1 LSATRAILRT
11 VALAAIAVGVLAP
24 TSAAQ
29 ADPSSAELT
38 TRIDKAAVELEVVI
52 ESYNKINEELK
63 ATQAAAEDL
72 GKKTTALEGQVKDA
86 QVVVGQLASR
96 AYKSGRFGD
105 AGTLL
110 ELSDSKDL
118 VAGLSVL
125 EQVAETRNGQVATFT
140 ATQAQYTEQ
149 KAKLDAA
156 EKKQKAQRD
165 EINKRA
171 ATIEADLKN
180 LYSMRK
186 AAYGREQAEATP
198 PPASDNT
205 GGGNNGGGNNNSGG
219 GGNNN
224 TGGGGGTAPSAPA
237 GSSGVVQFA
246 YAQLGKPYIYGSAGP
261 GGFDC
266 SGLVKAAWARAGK
279 SLPHNA
285 AMQWNSM
292 AHISAS
298 QLQPGDA
305 VFYRSL
311 AHVGLYIGNG
321 KVIHAPTPGDVV
333 SIAPVNMMPPYGYGR
348 VR

>member
-1 LSATRAILRT
+1 LSASRAILRT
-11 VALAAIAVGVLAP
+11 VALAALAVGILAP
-24 TSAAQ
+24 TSAAH

-38 TRIDKAAVELEVVI
+38 TRIDKAATELEVVI

-63 ATQAAAEDL
+63 ATQAAAKEL
-72 GKKTTALEGQVKDA
+72 GEKTVALEGQVKDGKL
-86 QVVVGQLASR
+86 VVGQLATR

-118 VAGLSVL
+118 VTGLSVL
-125 EQVAETRNGQVATFT
+125 EQVAETRNSQVATFT
-140 ATQAQYTEQ
+140 ATSTQYAEE

-156 EKKQKAQRD
+156 EKKQAAQRD

-171 ATIEADLKN
+171 GAIEGDLKN

-198 PPASDNT
+198 PPAPDNNT
-205 GGGNNGGGNNNSGG
+205 GGGNNNSGG
-219 GGNNN
+219 SNGGGNNS
-224 TGGGGGTAPSAPA
+224 GGGGTAPSAPA
-237 GSSGVVQFA
+237 GSSAVVQFA

-285 AMQWNSM
+285 AMQWNAM
-292 AHISAS
+292 AHVSAS

-311 AHVGLYIGNG
+311 AHVGIYIGNG

-333 SIAPVNMMPPYGYGR
+333 SVAPVNMMPPYGYGR

>member
-1 LSATRAILRT
+1 MSASRAILRT
-11 VALAAIAVGVLAP
+11 VALAVMAVGILAP
-24 TSAAQ
+24 TSAAH

-38 TRIDKAAVELEVVI
+38 TRIDKAATELEVVI

-63 ATQAAAEDL
+63 ATQAAAKQL
-72 GKKTTALEGQVKDA
+72 GEKTVALEAQLKDGK
-86 QVVVGQLASR
+86 VVVGQLASR

-118 VAGLSVL
+118 VTGLSVL
-125 EQVAETRNGQVATFT
+125 EQVAETRNTQVATYT
-140 ATQAQYTEQ
+140 ATSAQYAEE

-156 EKKQKAQRD
+156 EKKQQAQRD

-171 ATIEADLKN
+171 GAIEGDLKN

-198 PPASDNT
+198 PPPAPDNT
-205 GGGNNGGGNNNSGG
+205 GGGGNNSGG

-224 TGGGGGTAPSAPA
+224 SGGGGTAPSAPA
-237 GSSGVVQFA
+237 GSSAVVQFA

-266 SGLVKAAWARAGK
+266 SGLVKSAWAKAGK

-285 AMQWNSM
+285 AMQWNAM

-333 SIAPVNMMPPYGYGR
+333 SVAPVNMMPPYGYGR

>member
-1 LSATRAILRT
+1 MSATRAILRT
-11 VALAAIAVGVLAP
+11 VALAAISVGVLAP
-24 TSAAQ
+24 TSAAH

-63 ATQAAAEDL
+63 ATQAAAKEL
-72 GKKTTALEGQVKDA
+72 TEKTAALEGQVKDA
-86 QVVVGQLASR
+86 QLVVGQLASR

-110 ELSDSKDL
+110 ELSDNKDL
-118 VAGLSVL
+118 VTGLSVL
-125 EQVAETRNGQVATFT
+125 EQVAETRNSQVATFT
-140 ATQAQYTEQ
+140 ATATQYADE

-156 EKKQKAQRD
+156 EKKQQAQRD

-171 ATIEADLKN
+171 AGIEGDLKN

-198 PPASDNT
+198 PAGDNT
-205 GGGNNGGGNNNSGG
+205 GGGGNNGGGG
-219 GGNNN
+219 N
-224 TGGGGGTAPSAPA
+224 TGGGGNAPSAPA

-266 SGLVKAAWARAGK
+266 SGLVKAAWATAGK

-285 AMQWNSM
+285 AMQWNAM